1 VTRRRFLHQLA
12 LAAGGTTLLV
22 ACGPAAPAAPAAPPQ
37 PTPELAPTRPP
48 TQAPAARPTGVSA
61 PATGV
66 AASTPTP
73 AAAAAGVAA
82 GKPGGVKIYRVG
94 LSGDAT
100 EMDPARSTTQANT
113 PVQEA
118 LYNYVGRYTYQPPL
132 GTDILP
138 ELAEGWEVQDGA
150 KTFVFHLRTG
160 VKFHD
165 GNGEL
170 TADDI
175 KWNWERVKD
184 PKTASAGGPDWNG
197 STLTV
202 LDPYTLKV
210 SFDQPYPAFIGATVG
225 YGYAMIV
232 SPKAFQATADKWS
245 SHPIGSG
252 PFVWDSAQ
260 PGSSLTLKRNPDYW
274 GAIKPK
280 IDQIQFRMKVDDRT
294 ALLAVS
300 RGELDAM
307 YISDPD
313 VAIAAAKNTDPNV
326 RFVKSAFGQS
336 PFTLWFNMRRKPLDD
351 VRVRQA
357 LRYAIDSGAIAK
369 NLFGGLA
376 DPIQSFLP
384 PWMFGFS
391 EDVTRFDYNPDRA
404 RQLLKEANVSPDWQ
418 PSMVS
423 QSILTISRRVTEAIA
438 SYWTDVGIKVQNDS
452 LEQGLITSRSAKNDF
467 DMYGTYISRV
477 DPDQLT
483 ARFWRSNGASNR
495 SGYTGADDLIDRIR
509 SEPDPSA
516 RAKLYRDLQDKLSQD
531 SPAAFVVAT
540 SEHLLL
546 NKRVAGEEGAGWLE
560 RMNWFG
566 VDLPAE

>member
-1 VTRRRFLHQLA
+1 VSYVTRRQFLVQIA
-12 LAAGGTTLLV
+12 VAAGGTTLV
-22 ACGPAAPAAPAAPPQ
+22 AACGPAAPAANPTVEPAA
-37 PTPELAPTRPP
+37 TRPP
-48 TQAPAARPTGVSA
+48 TQVPAARPTGVSA
-61 PATGV
+61 VAT
-66 AASTPTP
+66 AAPTTAPTAAP
-73 AAAAAGVAA
+73 AAAAV

-100 EMDPARSTTQANT
+100 EMDPARSTTQANN

-118 LYNYVGRYTYQPPL
+118 LYNYVGRYTYHPPL
-132 GTDILP
+132 GTQVNP
-138 ELAEGWEVQDGA
+138 ELAEGWDVQDGA
-150 KTFVFHLRTG
+150 KTFIFHLRKG
-160 VKFHD
+160 VKYHD
-165 GNGEL
+165 GSGEV
-170 TADDI
+170 TADDV

-184 PKTASAGGPDWNG
+184 PKTASAGAPDWAG

-210 SFDQPYPAFIGATVG
+210 SFEQPYPAFIGATVG

-232 SPKAFQATADKWS
+232 SPTAFQANADKWS
-245 SHPIGSG
+245 THPIGSG

-274 GAIKPK
+274 GPKPK

-294 ALLAVS
+294 ALLAVAK
-300 RGELDAM
+300 GELDAM

-313 VAIAAAKNTDPNV
+313 VAITASKNSDPNV
-326 RFVKSAFGQS
+326 KFIKSAYGQA
-336 PFTLWFNMRRKPLDD
+336 PFTLWFNTRRPPLDD

-357 LRYAIDSGAIAK
+357 LRYAIDSNAIAK

-384 PWMFGFS
+384 PWMFGYS
-391 EDVTRFDYNPDRA
+391 DEVTHFEYNPDKA
-404 RQLLKEANVSPDWQ
+404 RQLLKDANVAADWQ

-423 QSILTISRRVTEAIA
+423 QAILTISRRVTEAIA
-438 SYWTDVGIKVQNDS
+438 SYWTDIGVKVQNES

-483 ARFWRSNGASNR
+483 ARFWRSNGATNR
-495 SGYTGADDLIDRIR
+495 SGYSGADDLIDKIR
-509 SEPDPSA
+509 NEADAATRA
-516 RAKLYRDLQDKLSQD
+516 RLYKDLQEKLSVD

-546 NKRVAGEEGAGWLE
+546 NKRVTGEEGAGWLE
-560 RMNWFG
+560 RMNFFDAD
-566 VDLPAE
+566 VPAE

>member
-1 VTRRRFLHQLA
+1 V
-12 LAAGGTTLLV
+12 
-22 ACGPAAPAAPAAPPQ
+22 
-37 PTPELAPTRPP
+37 
-48 TQAPAARPTGVSA
+48 RPTGVSA
-61 PATGV
+61 VVTSTAPAPAPTAGV
-66 AASTPTP
+66 A
-73 AAAAAGVAA
+73 AA
-82 GKPGGVKIYRVG
+82 GKPGGLKIYRVG

-100 EMDPARSTTQANT
+100 EMDPARSTTQANN

-118 LYNYVGRYTYQPPL
+118 LFNYVGRYTYHPPL
-132 GTDILP
+132 GTQINP

-150 KTFVFHLRTG
+150 RTFIFHLRKG
-160 VKFHD
+160 VKFHE
-165 GNGEL
+165 GYGEL

-175 KWNWERVKD
+175 KWNWERVRD
-184 PKTASAGGPDWNG
+184 PKTASAGGPDWAG
-197 STLTV
+197 STLSV
-202 LDPYTLKV
+202 LDPTTLKV
-210 SFDQPYPAFIGATVG
+210 TFEQPYPAFLGATVG

-232 SPKAFQATADKWS
+232 SPKAFQDVGERWS

-252 PFVWDSAQ
+252 AFVWDSLQ

-274 GAIKPK
+274 GTRPK

-294 ALLAVS
+294 AVLAVS

-313 VAIAAAKNTDPNV
+313 VAISASKNSDPNV
-326 RFVKSAFGQS
+326 RFIKSAFGQS

-351 VRVRQA
+351 IRVRQA
-357 LRYAIDSGAIAK
+357 LRYAIDANAIAK

-376 DPIQSFLP
+376 DPIHSFLP

-391 EDVTRFDYNPDRA
+391 EDVAHFEYNPDKA
-404 RQLLKEANVSPDWQ
+404 RQLLKEANVAADWQ
-418 PSMVS
+418 PSMLS

-438 SYWTDVGIKVQNDS
+438 SYWTDVGIKVQNES
-452 LEQGLITSRSAKNDF
+452 LEQGLITRRSANNDF

-483 ARFWRSNGASNR
+483 LRFWHSKGATNR
-495 SGYTGADDLIDRIR
+495 SGYTGADELIDRIR
-509 SEPDPSA
+509 SEPDPGA
-516 RAKLYRDLQDKLSQD
+516 RAKLYRDLQEKLSVD

-546 NKRVAGEEGAGWLE
+546 NKRVVGEEGAGWLE
-560 RMNWFG
+560 RMNWFDAD
-566 VDLPAE
+566 VPAE

>member
-1 VTRRRFLHQLA
+1 MSYVTRRQFLVQIA
-12 LAAGGTTLLV
+12 VAAGGTTLV
-22 ACGPAAPAAPAAPPQ
+22 AACGPAAPAANPTVEPAA
-37 PTPELAPTRPP
+37 TRPP
-48 TQAPAARPTGVSA
+48 TQVPAARPTGVSA
-61 PATGV
+61 VAT
-66 AASTPTP
+66 AAPTTAPTAAP
-73 AAAAAGVAA
+73 AAAAV

-100 EMDPARSTTQANT
+100 EMDPARSTTQANN

-118 LYNYVGRYTYQPPL
+118 LYNYVGRYTYHPPL
-132 GTDILP
+132 GTQVNP
-138 ELAEGWEVQDGA
+138 ELAEGWDVQDGA
-150 KTFVFHLRTG
+150 KTFIFHLRKG
-160 VKFHD
+160 VKYHD
-165 GNGEL
+165 GSGEV
-170 TADDI
+170 TADDV

-184 PKTASAGGPDWNG
+184 PKTASAGAPDWAG

-210 SFDQPYPAFIGATVG
+210 SFEQPYPAFIGATVG

-232 SPKAFQATADKWS
+232 SPTAFQANADKWS
-245 SHPIGSG
+245 THPIGSG

-274 GAIKPK
+274 GPKPK

-294 ALLAVS
+294 ALLAVAK
-300 RGELDAM
+300 GELDAM

-313 VAIAAAKNTDPNV
+313 VAITASKNSDPNV
-326 RFVKSAFGQS
+326 KFIKSAYGQA
-336 PFTLWFNMRRKPLDD
+336 PFTLWFNTRRPPLDD

-357 LRYAIDSGAIAK
+357 LRYAIDSNAIAK

-384 PWMFGFS
+384 PWMFGYS
-391 EDVTRFDYNPDRA
+391 DEVTHFEYNPDKA
-404 RQLLKEANVSPDWQ
+404 RQLLKDANVAADWQ

-423 QSILTISRRVTEAIA
+423 QAILTISRRVTEAIA
-438 SYWTDVGIKVQNDS
+438 SYWTDIGVKVQNES

-483 ARFWRSNGASNR
+483 ARFWRSNGATNR
-495 SGYTGADDLIDRIR
+495 SGYSGADDLIDKIR
-509 SEPDPSA
+509 NEADAATRA
-516 RAKLYRDLQDKLSQD
+516 RLYKDLQEKLSVD

-546 NKRVAGEEGAGWLE
+546 NKRVTGEEGAGWLE
-560 RMNWFG
+560 RMNFFDAD
-566 VDLPAE
+566 VPAE